1 MYKKRLRKWGFQ
13 KNSKRST
20 SKCQGST
27 VSNSKPFPQQLLDS
41 PPARPGLGHQ
51 ESLRVMFLS
60 SVRICSTAFFESVQF
75 DDDFMESLHQPS
87 ERAREFSYALKLVMD
102 LLDHGHGVLAGRTVR
117 KAFLLLEDMMN
128 LEGPALMWN
137 LLEMMHSMLK
147 IHHTRLFQLL
157 LGHLTALTND
167 QMPKTH
173 PLTAILYGL
182 RELFS
187 SQATLS
193 APPSSSSSPGS
204 SSSSSGSS
212 PSSLTDCSHP
222 NNLIDSS
229 LFSDSLLNLIERAW
243 VINAEILFTNFD
255 PRLIQLYSRV
265 HWDSCSIRPPAAIF
279 STADQWLRSIES
291 RPKFNAFVAAYD
303 AQGNFNSSPVEE
315 TKLLQRLL
323 IPRMDKSPPRDYD
336 MLRTSSI
343 AALQDHGA
351 SLYEHG
357 TTGIENSNTDTTLR
371 LLAGLVKAQVLDSYA
386 AISQIPGSSSSTTV
400 SNRVPRMH
408 AESVACALGILIDL
422 DTTSDSKGVSW
433 DTIERHRAIV
443 ALREYARGANDPQVI
458 REMWILEEML
468 QENGRDGEARIVRDD
483 WVGRLGVYLSDIPV
497 DSV

>member
-1 MYKKRLRKWGFQ
+1 MYKKRFTKWGFH
-13 KNSKRST
+13 KNSKRLT
-20 SKCQGST
+20 SKLRGPT
-27 VSNSKPFPQQLLDS
+27 VFNGKPCSQQLLDS
-41 PPARPGLGHQ
+41 LPARPRLGHQ
-51 ESLRVMFLS
+51 ESLRVVFLS

-75 DDDFMESLHQPS
+75 DDDFMDSLHQPS

-157 LGHLTALTND
+157 LAHLTALAND
-167 QMPKTH
+167 QLPKTH
-173 PLTAILYGL
+173 PLPAMLYGL
-182 RELFS
+182 RGLLS
-187 SQATLS
+187 SQNTLNVS
-193 APPSSSSSPGS
+193 PSSSSSGS
-204 SSSSSGSS
+204 SPSSSGSS
-212 PSSLTDCSHP
+212 PSSLTDISQP
-222 NNLIDSS
+222 NIAIDSS
-229 LFSDSLLNLIERAW
+229 SFADSLLNLIERAW
-243 VINAEILFTNFD
+243 IINAEILFTNFD

-291 RPKFNAFVAAYD
+291 RPKFNAFVVAYD

-343 AALQDHGA
+343 AALQDHGV
-351 SLYEHG
+351 SLFEHG
-357 TTGIENSNTDTTLR
+357 TTGIEGSNTDTTLR

-386 AISQIPGSSSSTTV
+386 AISQIPGSSSGAKA

-422 DTTSDSKGVSW
+422 DTTPDSNGFSW
-433 DTIERHRAIV
+433 DTI
-443 ALREYARGANDPQVI
+443 DT
-458 REMWILEEML
+458 
-468 QENGRDGEARIVRDD
+468 
-483 WVGRLGVYLSDIPV
+483 S
-497 DSV
+497 